1 MSDIPALGS
10 WIIDTVYGRWEFT
23 LEMKAVVFSLVLA
36 LAMGG
41 CASGRLA
48 DPYLPGEDGAAP
60 PVDQKSPPK
69 KDGSVTP
76 KPDKYVQPPKPDKS
90 VPKPDKFV
98 PKPDKFVPPPDQAP
112 PKPDKFVPPPDQ
124 APPKPDKGPTC
135 PKVAFSS
142 VFESNNGGLK
152 SWGDWQW
159 GLYKFAAG
167 KNCDS
172 SQNPP
177 PKPHSGLKM
186 WGTILN
192 DCHSSAGNA
201 TAACNN
207 TNPKNNSIL
216 RLEVKVPTGCKQ
228 AFVEWWEYNDYFLN
242 FDWAEVRIDGKV
254 IHQNCNSS
262 TVPQKVWTKR
272 VVNISSYLGK
282 HIGLEFHFMATGV
295 INYSGW
301 YIDDVAVRV
310 K

>member
-1 MSDIPALGS
+1 
-10 WIIDTVYGRWEFT
+10 
-23 LEMKAVVFSLVLA
+23 MKPVVISLVLA

-48 DPYLPGEDGAAP
+48 DPYVPGEDGAAP
-60 PVDQKSPPK
+60 PVDLKSLPR

-76 KPDKYVQPPKPDKS
+76 KPDKA
-90 VPKPDKFV
+90 VPKPDKAV
-98 PKPDKFVPPPDQAP
+98 PKPDKAV
-112 PKPDKFVPPPDQ
+112 PKPDKAVPMPDK
-124 APPKPDKGPTC
+124 AVPKPDKGPTC
-135 PKVAFSS
+135 PKVVYSS
-142 VFESNNGGLK
+142 MFETYNGALK

-172 SQNPP
+172 SKNPP
-177 PKPHSGLKM
+177 PGAHSGVKM
-186 WGTILN
+186 WGTVLN
-192 DCHSSAGNA
+192 DCHSGAGNA

-216 RLEVKVPTGCKQ
+216 RLELKIPAGCKQ

-254 IHQNCNSS
+254 IHQNCDSS
-262 TVPQKVWTKR
+262 QVPQKQWVKR
-272 VVNISSYLGK
+272 VINISSYLGK
-282 HIGLEFHFMATGV
+282 HIGLEFHFLATGV

-301 YIDDVAVRV
+301 YIDDLVIRV

>member
-1 MSDIPALGS
+1 
-10 WIIDTVYGRWEFT
+10 
-23 LEMKAVVFSLVLA
+23 MKAVVFSLVFA
-36 LAMGG
+36 FTVSG
-41 CASGRLA
+41 CASGRMA
-48 DPYLPGEDGAAP
+48 DPYNFGEDGAAP
-60 PVDQKSPPK
+60 PVDLKSPPK
-69 KDGSVTP
+69 KDGGT
-76 KPDKYVQPPKPDKS
+76 KPDPDKAVAKLDKAVPPKDKA
-90 VPKPDKFV
+90 
-98 PKPDKFVPPPDQAP
+98 VPPKDKAVP
-112 PKPDKFVPPPDQ
+112 PKDKAVPPKDKTVL
-124 APPKPDKGPTC
+124 PKDKGPTC
-135 PKVAFSS
+135 PKVVYSS
-142 VFESNNGGLK
+142 MFESNKGGLK

-159 GLYKFAAG
+159 GLYKFSAG
-167 KNCDS
+167 TNCDS
-172 SQNPP
+172 SKNPP
-177 PKPHSGLKM
+177 PSAHSGIKM
-186 WGTILN
+186 WGTVLN
-192 DCHSSAGNA
+192 DCHSGAGNA

-207 TNPKNNSIL
+207 SNPKNNSIL
-216 RLEVKVPTGCKQ
+216 RLEVQIPAGCKQ